1 LKASIQT
8 NTDKELLLL
17 ARISK
22 TKTEIIK
29 NVLMAA
35 QVKRLLINNH
45 ENRMEKKNPKDTIW
59 AESNT
64 KIGKKK
70 R

>member
-1 LKASIQT
+1 
-8 NTDKELLLL
+8 
-17 ARISK
+17 
-22 TKTEIIK
+22 
-29 NVLMAA
+29 MAA

-70 R
+70 DNGRR